1 MASPV
6 PAPRDLK
13 NINVKT
19 THSQPN
25 RPPRRRD
32 TVLVKKPPAS
42 TEQENSKRKNRAPA
56 HLTLKIDAEYLKVAN
71 PGTNNV
77 KEICS
82 SIEHTTHR
90 NTRSAGQNYTGPNR
104 LNTSPSSSMSAP
116 TPPLVEIRPWRSST
130 HYN

>member
-1 MASPV
+1 MASPVPAPRDLKNINVKTTHSQPNRPPRRREQMASPV

-56 HLTLKIDAEYLKVAN
+56 HLTLKIDAEYLKV
-71 PGTNNV
+71 GKIV
-77 KEICS
+77 LLHI
-82 SIEHTTHR
+82 
-90 NTRSAGQNYTGPNR
+90 
-104 LNTSPSSSMSAP
+104 
-116 TPPLVEIRPWRSST
+116 
-130 HYN
+130 